1 MSECL
6 IVLKQLFQRASR
18 RDRQRFWV
26 VSAIVLL
33 ALPWIVGSVGGNY
46 WVRVLDF
53 ALLYVVLAL
62 GLNVV
67 IGFAGLLDLGYIAFY
82 AVGAYSYAL
91 LASPHLTTQFP
102 AIAALFPA
110 GLHFPLWGALI
121 ISFGLAAIFG
131 VLLGYPTL
139 KLRGDYLAIV
149 TLGFGEIIRIF
160 LNNLDRPLNLTNGP
174 KGIGSIDPI
183 QLFGM
188 NLSKPINV
196 WGLEIPSL
204 YLLFY
209 FFLILAV
216 LVVIVCSRLE
226 HSRIGR
232 AWVAIRE
239 DEIAAEAMGIETRN
253 MKLLAFAIGAS
264 FAGAAGVL
272 FAAFQGFVSPE
283 SFTLWESIVVLAMV
297 VMGGMGHI
305 PGVILGAIL
314 LAVFPEL
321 LRSIAAPIQQF
332 IFGSVLVDTEIIRQ
346 LLYGLALILIMLYRP
361 NGIWQKP
368 DALKASNG

>member
-1 MSECL
+1 M
-6 IVLKQLFQRASR
+6 LKQLFQQATR

-26 VSAIVLL
+26 GSAIVLL
-33 ALPWIVGSVGGNY
+33 VLPWVVGSVGGNY

-91 LASPHLTTQFP
+91 LASPRLTTQFP

-131 VLLGYPTL
+131 VLLGFPTL

-174 KGIGSIDPI
+174 KGIGNIDPI
-183 QLFGM
+183 DLFGIK
-188 NLSKPINV
+188 LSKPIGI

-305 PGVILGAIL
+305 PGVILGALL

-332 IFGSVLVDTEIIRQ
+332 LFGSVLVDTEIIRQ

>member
-1 MSECL
+1 VSEYL
-6 IVLKQLFQRASR
+6 IVLKQLFQQATR

-33 ALPWIVGSVGGNY
+33 VLPWVVGSVGGNY

-131 VLLGYPTL
+131 VLLGFPTL

-174 KGIGSIDPI
+174 KGIGNIDPI
-183 QLFGM
+183 DLFGIK
-188 NLSKPINV
+188 LSKPISI

-305 PGVILGAIL
+305 PGVILGALL

-332 IFGSVLVDTEIIRQ
+332 LFGSVLVDTEIIRQ